1 MQKAR
6 RHNPKVAPTAC
17 KHTVS
22 GSISLPSR
30 GAFRLSL
37 TVLVH
42 YRWQRV
48 FSLRRWFSQI
58 PAEFLV
64 LRGTWVLFKR
74 SIPFDYGAFTHYGRV
89 SQTRSS
95 RYRFCNSFGLLSS
108 ARIVPQHPICNAD
121 RLYSQNGFRLIR
133 FRSPLLTESLLFS
146 LPSGT

>member
-1 MQKAR
+1 ML
-6 RHNPKVAPTAC
+6 PLLVGGM
-17 KHTVS
+17 VS

-30 GAFRLSL
+30 GSFRLSL

-64 LRGTWVLFKR
+64 LRGTWVSSQEVYSLSPKGLSPSMAAFSK
-74 SIPFDYGAFTHYGRV
+74 SIRLEIHFV
-89 SQTRSS
+89 TR
-95 RYRFCNSFGLLSS
+95 RGHYRFLKT
-108 ARIVPQHPICNAD
+108 VPRHPLRNAG
-121 RLYSQNGFRLIR
+121 RLYSRNRFRLTR
-133 FRSPLLTESLLFS
+133 FRSPLLTGSLLFS

>member
-1 MQKAR
+1 ML
-6 RHNPKVAPTAC
+6 PLLVGGM
-17 KHTVS
+17 VS

-30 GAFRLSL
+30 GSFRLSL

-64 LRGTWVLFKR
+64 IRGTWVLSKR
-74 SIPFDYGAFTHYGRV
+74 SIPFDYGAFTLYGRV

-95 RYRFCNSFGLLSS
+95 KYRFCNSSSLLPS
-108 ARIVPQHPICNAD
+108 ARTVPQPLICNAG
-121 RLYSQNGFRLIR
+121 RLYSQNRFRLLR

>member
-1 MQKAR
+1 VLPLLVGGM
-6 RHNPKVAPTAC
+6 
-17 KHTVS
+17 VS

-58 PAEFLV
+58 PAKSHVF
-64 LRGTWVLFKR
+64 RGTWVLSKR
-74 SIPFDYGAFTHYGRV
+74 SVPFDYGAFTLCGRV
-89 SQTRSS
+89 FQTRSS
-95 RYRFCNSFGLLSS
+95 RNRFCNSSDLLPL
-108 ARIVPQHPICNAD
+108 ARTVPQHPTRNAG
-121 RLYSQNGFRLIR
+121 RLSSRIRFRLIR

-146 LPSGT
+146 LPSDT